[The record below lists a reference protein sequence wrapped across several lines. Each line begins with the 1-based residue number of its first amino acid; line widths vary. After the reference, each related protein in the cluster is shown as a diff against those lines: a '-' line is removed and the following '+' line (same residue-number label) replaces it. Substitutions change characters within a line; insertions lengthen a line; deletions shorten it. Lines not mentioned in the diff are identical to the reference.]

1 MNRHRIQSFI
11 ATATLLAGSAAMAA
25 GGDVGQVDKQPTNRI
40 AIAMFSGFVLL
51 TLYITKWAAGKT
63 KSAADFYTAG
73 GGITGFQNGLAI
85 AGDYMSAA
93 SFLGISAAVM
103 ATGYDGLIY
112 SIGFLVGWPV
122 ITFLMAERLRN
133 LGKFTFADVAAFR
146 FEQAPVRIFAA
157 SGTLVVV
164 LFYLIAQMVG
174 AGQLIKLLFGLEYW
188 MAVVIVGSLMMVY
201 VLFGGMTAT
210 TWVQIIKA
218 CLLLGGATLMA
229 LLVLAAFGF
238 NPGALF
244 AKAVEVHPLKDAI
257 MGPIFKP
264 GAPVSTPLSAISTGL
279 ALMFGTCGLPHI
291 LMRFFTVP
299 NAKEARKSVLYA
311 TGFIGYFYILTF
323 IIGFGAIVFVSTNPD
338 FIDQAKLQAGAT
350 VITATRGFPNM
361 AAPLLAKALG
371 GDLLFGFISAVAFAT
386 ILAVVSGLTLAG
398 ASAISHDLYAN
409 VFARGRADEAHEIR
423 VSRIATVALGI
434 FAILIGVLAQSIN
447 VAFAVGLA
455 FAIAASCNFPVLVMS
470 MFWKDMTTRG
480 AVVGGFLGLLT
491 AFLGVVLSPAVW
503 EGIFGNPKGSAL
515 VTIDNPTLFSMSL
528 AFIAIYVVS
537 KVDSSQRASTDRAGF
552 IAQFVRSQTGL
563 GAEGAAA
570 H

>member
-1 MNRHRIQSFI
+1 
-11 ATATLLAGSAAMAA
+11 
-25 GGDVGQVDKQPTNRI
+25 
-40 AIAMFSGFVLL
+40 
-51 TLYITKWAAGKT
+51 
-63 KSAADFYTAG
+63 
-73 GGITGFQNGLAI
+73 
-85 AGDYMSAA
+85 
-93 SFLGISAAVM
+93 
-103 ATGYDGLIY
+103 
-112 SIGFLVGWPV
+112 
-122 ITFLMAERLRN
+122 
-133 LGKFTFADVAAFR
+133 
-146 FEQAPVRIFAA
+146 
-157 SGTLVVV
+157 
-164 LFYLIAQMVG
+164 
-174 AGQLIKLLFGLEYW
+174 
-188 MAVVIVGSLMMVY
+188 
-201 VLFGGMTAT
+201 
-210 TWVQIIKA
+210 
-218 CLLLGGATLMA
+218 
-229 LLVLAAFGF
+229 
-238 NPGALF
+238 
-244 AKAVEVHPLKDAI
+244 

-323 IIGFGAIVFVSTNPD
+323 IIGFGAIVFVSTNPA
-338 FIDQAKLQAGAT
+338 FIDQAKLAAGAT

-423 VSRIATVALGI
+423 VSKIATVCLGI
-434 FAILIGVLAQSIN
+434 FAVLIGVLAQSIN

-455 FAIAASCNFPVLVMS
+455 FAIAASCNFPVLLMS

-480 AVVGGFLGLLT
+480 AVVGGFLGLIT

-515 VTIDNPTLFSMSL
+515 VTIDNPTLFSMTL
-528 AFIAIYVVS
+528 AFVAIYVVS
-537 KVDSSQRASTDRAGF
+537 KVDSSQRASKDRAGF
-552 IAQFVRSQTGL
+552 MAQFVRSQTGL